1 MFSKIWW
8 GKTLERMVKTAAQA
22 LIAFIGAD
30 QLITAIDWDTAWQ
43 ITATMTLLSFLS
55 SILTSNMGSNPQD
68 PSAV

>member
-8 GKTLERMVKTAAQA
+8 GKTLERMIKTAAQA
-22 LIAFIGAD
+22 LIAFVGAD
-30 QLITAIDWDTAWQ
+30 QLITEINWDAAWQ

-55 SILTSNMGSNPQD
+55 SILTSNMGPDHQD